1 MSLSLREMRRMHPD
15 HFHPTQDWFVDEEF
29 MDLTPRRLPLPAY
42 LTRTGMTEPQA
53 TAADLAAL
61 YLADPTL
68 PMWTRYLWT
77 CDHDRH
83 GQRVYVG
90 DNGRGLE
97 IHRHL
102 HLTDRWS
109 IPVWP

>member
-1 MSLSLREMRRMHPD
+1 MTLRDLIAAHPD
-15 HFHPTQDWFVDEEF
+15 RFYPQTWYADEQF
-29 MDLTPRRLPLPAY
+29 LDLTPRAIGWPSDVLA
-42 LTRTGMTEPQA
+42 TGTIDPQA

-61 YLADPTL
+61 YLEHPDCPL
-68 PMWTRYLWT
+68 WSRYLWT

-97 IHRHL
+97 IHRHI
-102 HLTDRWS
+102 HLTSRFGV
-109 IPVWP
+109 PQWP

>member
-1 MSLSLREMRRMHPD
+1 MTLREMRATYPD
-15 HFHPTQDWFVDEEF
+15 AFYPNQHWFDGEDF
-29 MDLTPRRLPLPAY
+29 MDVTARVLPWPRTIRLTG
-42 LTRTGMTEPQA
+42 TIEPQA

-61 YLADPTL
+61 YLEHPDCPL
-68 PMWTRYLWT
+68 WSRYLWT

-90 DNGRGLE
+90 DNGFGLE

-102 HLTDRWS
+102 ALSDRWCV
-109 IPVWP
+109 PCWQ